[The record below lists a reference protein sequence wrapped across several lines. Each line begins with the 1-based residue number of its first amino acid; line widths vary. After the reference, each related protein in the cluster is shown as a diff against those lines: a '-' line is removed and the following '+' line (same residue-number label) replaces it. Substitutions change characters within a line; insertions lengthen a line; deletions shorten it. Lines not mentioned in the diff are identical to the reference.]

1 MPEVAICRE
10 NVVILA
16 LGAGI
21 ILKGE
26 RPAYLAE
33 YFV

>member
-10 NVVILA
+10 NVVIPA

-21 ILKGE
+21 ILTGE
-26 RPAYLAE
+26 RPEYLPE